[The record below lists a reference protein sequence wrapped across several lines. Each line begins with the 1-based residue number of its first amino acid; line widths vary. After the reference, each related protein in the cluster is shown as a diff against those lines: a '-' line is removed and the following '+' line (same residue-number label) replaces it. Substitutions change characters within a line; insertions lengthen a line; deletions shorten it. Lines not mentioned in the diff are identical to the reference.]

1 MFGGNVPCI
10 MRTPL
15 FSHIILEK
23 EGTLYTSK
31 YGTFKIIVL
40 KIYELPYTHI
50 VYFILYLL

>member
-50 VYFILYLL
+50 VYFILNLL